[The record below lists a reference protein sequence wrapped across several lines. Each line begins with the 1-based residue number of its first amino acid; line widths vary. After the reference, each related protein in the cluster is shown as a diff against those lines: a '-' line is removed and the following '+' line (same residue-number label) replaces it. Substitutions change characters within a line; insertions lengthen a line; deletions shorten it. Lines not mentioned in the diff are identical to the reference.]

1 MQSFIPQIENP
12 HFMNPTFNIFVFLF
26 MTLPGII
33 LGQSLEIKGIVRDK
47 NKIGIPC
54 ATISVKNKVQGYIT
68 DEKGYYQLNVG
79 PNDTLVVSSPGFE
92 VSFISIKN
100 VVVLS
105 PLFIYLA
112 SKEPLQLIP
121 IENTN
126 LFQRSSMEGVFDQPS
141 RTAFNAALGQSIALK
156 IDNSAKKEAL
166 LSKIHAK
173 FDKKTLS
180 QTKLRIRVFSISP
193 VTGEPLHDLLTK
205 SVIVPITSETFLFD
219 IEPYNIAVPAEGCF
233 VGFDWIEMPETL
245 KKQPQSAAY
254 AQINFLKPCLKTTS
268 KICSTKTFS
277 RVFASE
283 WRSWSPQTSGHCPS
297 NVFIAATLKY

>member
-1 MQSFIPQIENP
+1 
-12 HFMNPTFNIFVFLF
+12 MNPSLNTLVILL

-47 NKIGIPC
+47 NKVGIPC
-54 ATISVKNKVQGYIT
+54 ATISLKNKAQGYIT
-68 DEKGYYQLNVG
+68 DEKGYYQLNVS
-79 PNDTLVVSSPGFE
+79 PNDTLMVSSPGFE
-92 VSFISIKN
+92 PSLISIKN

-105 PLFIYLA
+105 PLFIYLVP
-112 SKEPLQLIP
+112 KEPLQLIP

-141 RTAFNAALGQSIALK
+141 RATFNAALGQSVALK
-156 IDNSAKKEAL
+156 IENSAKKEAL

-173 FDKKTLS
+173 FDKKTLA

-193 VTGEPLHDLLTK
+193 VTGEPLNDLLTK
-205 SVIVPITSETFLFD
+205 SIIVPITSETFLFD
-219 IEPYNIAVPAEGCF
+219 IEPYHIAIPAEGCF
-233 VGFDWIEMPETL
+233 VGFDWIEMPKGI
-245 KKQPQSAAY
+245 KKQPQSASSY
-254 AQINFLKPCLKTTS
+254 TQIDFLKPCLKTTS

-283 WRSWSPQTSGHCPS
+283 WRSWNPQSSEHCPS